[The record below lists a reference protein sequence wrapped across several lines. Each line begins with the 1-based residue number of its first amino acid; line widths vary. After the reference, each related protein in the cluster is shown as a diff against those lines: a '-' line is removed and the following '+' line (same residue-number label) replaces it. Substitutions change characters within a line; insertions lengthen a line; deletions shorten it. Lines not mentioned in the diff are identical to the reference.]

1 MRLDHLPEDAS
12 PVSVSQA
19 GLIRLNGPARA
30 IALDVLRVNSLQTGA
45 YVSHFRG
52 RGMEFDESR
61 PYQPGDDPRSIDWR
75 VTARS
80 TTAYTKLF
88 REERERPVLVVVDLR
103 SNMHF
108 ATRGCFKSVNAS
120 RAAALIAWAAHHRGD
135 RLGGLIFGD
144 TTHRELKPRL
154 GRRAA
159 LRFVHQLAEHP
170 DWTNRGVPEGS
181 DPFARAMSS
190 LRRVA
195 RPGSLVVVI
204 SDFIGF
210 DRAAQSYLSSV
221 ARHNEV
227 LAVFLNDP
235 LERKLPPPGRY
246 RIVSPDD
253 ELAIDTYAAAARR
266 DYEHEFE
273 ERSHVLEAFCHRY
286 GVHLMSMSTDDD
298 RSRHYKRHLDAGATD
313 GSDPACIARF
323 ALAEAI
329 GWWPLARV
337 GGCSSPSLCSGLAGC
352 YCAHG
357 ASGSSTQHV
366 AMQFARWPR

>member
-1 MRLDHLPEDAS
+1 MPLLDHIPEDAS

-19 GLIRLNGPARA
+19 SLIRLNGPARA
-30 IALDVLRVNSLQTGA
+30 IALDVLRVRSLQTGA

-103 SNMHF
+103 ANMHF
-108 ATRGCFKSVNAS
+108 ATRGCYKSVNAS
-120 RAAALIAWAAHHRGD
+120 RAAGLLSWAGHHRGD

-154 GRRAA
+154 GRQAA
-159 LRFVHQLAEHP
+159 LRYVHELAAHP
-170 DWTNRGVPEGS
+170 DWENRMRTAGDDGE
-181 DPFARAMSS
+181 AQMTQAMSA

-195 RPGSLVVVI
+195 RPGSLVVI
-204 SDFIGF
+204 LSDFIDF
-210 DRAAQSYLSSV
+210 SRSAQSYLSSV

-235 LERKLPPPGRY
+235 LERQLPPPGRY
-246 RIVSPDD
+246 RLVSRED
-253 ELAIDTYAAAARR
+253 ELAIDTFSRATRQ
-266 DYEHEFE
+266 DYQNAFLT
-273 ERSHVLEAFCHRY
+273 RSQELEAFCQRY
-286 GVHLMSMSTDDD
+286 GVHLMQMSTDDD
-298 RSRHYKRHLDAGATD
+298 PVS
-313 GSDPACIARF
+313 
-323 ALAEAI
+323 ALQTAL
-329 GWWPLARV
+329 GRRT
-337 GGCSSPSLCSGLAGC
+337 
-352 YCAHG
+352 H
-357 ASGSSTQHV
+357 
-366 AMQFARWPR
+366 

>member
-1 MRLDHLPEDAS
+1 MARLNHMPENAS
-12 PVSVSQA
+12 PVSVTQA
-19 GLIRLNGPARA
+19 GLIRLNGPARS
-30 IALDVLRVNSLQTGA
+30 IALDVLRVSSLQTGA

-103 SNMHF
+103 ANMHF

-120 RAAALIAWAAHHRGD
+120 RAAALLSWAAHHRGD

-154 GRRAA
+154 GRQAA
-159 LRFVHQLAEHP
+159 LRFVHQLVNHADWKQREHGA
-170 DWTNRGVPEGS
+170 DEDRETS
-181 DPFARAMSS
+181 LTQAMAA

-195 RPGSLVVVI
+195 RPGSLVVI
-204 SDFIGF
+204 LSDFSGLT
-210 DRAAQSYLSSV
+210 RAAQSYLSSV

-235 LERKLPPPGRY
+235 FERELPPPGRY
-246 RIVSPDD
+246 RLVSYDS
-253 ELAIDTYAAAARR
+253 ELAIDTQARR
-266 DYEHEFE
+266 ARQEYQNSFLA
-273 ERSHVLEAFCHRY
+273 RSEALEDFCQRY
-286 GVHLMSMSTDDD
+286 GIHLLPLSTEDDPV
-298 RSRHYKRHLDAGATD
+298 S
-313 GSDPACIARF
+313 
-323 ALAEAI
+323 ALQTAL
-329 GWWPLARV
+329 GRRT
-337 GGCSSPSLCSGLAGC
+337 
-352 YCAHG
+352 H
-357 ASGSSTQHV
+357 
-366 AMQFARWPR
+366 

>member
-1 MRLDHLPEDAS
+1 MTLLDQLSEDAS

-30 IALDVLRVNSLQTGA
+30 IALDALRVNSLQTGA

-88 REERERPVLVVVDLR
+88 REERERPVLVVTDLR
-103 SNMHF
+103 ASMHF

-120 RAAALIAWAAHHRGD
+120 RAAALLSWAAHHRGD

-159 LRFVHQLAEHP
+159 LRFVHELVTHP
-170 DWTNRGVPEGS
+170 DWKNRERAPEIDS
-181 DPFARAMSS
+181 EAPLTQAMSA

-195 RPGSLVVVI
+195 RPGSLVVVL
-204 SDFIGF
+204 SDFLGF
-210 DRAAQSYLSSV
+210 SRAAQAYLSSV

-235 LERKLPPPGRY
+235 LEQKLPPPGRY
-246 RIVSPDD
+246 RLVSRDE
-253 ELAIDTYAAAARR
+253 ELAIDTIAKSARR
-266 DYEHEFE
+266 DYRDAFTQRKDE
-273 ERSHVLEAFCHRY
+273 LEAFCHRY
-286 GVHLMSMSTDDD
+286 GVHLMSMSTEDDPVTT
-298 RSRHYKRHLDAGATD
+298 LQA
-313 GSDPACIARF
+313 
-323 ALAEAI
+323 AL
-329 GWWPLARV
+329 GRRT
-337 GGCSSPSLCSGLAGC
+337 
-352 YCAHG
+352 H
-357 ASGSSTQHV
+357 
-366 AMQFARWPR
+366 

>member
-1 MRLDHLPEDAS
+1 VSLLDRLPRDAS
-12 PVSVSQA
+12 PISVSQTE
-19 GLIRLNGPARA
+19 LIRLNGPARA
-30 IALDVLRVNSLQTGA
+30 IALDVLRVKALQTGA

-108 ATRGCFKSVNAS
+108 ATRGCFKSVNAA

-144 TTHRELKPRL
+144 ASHCELKPRL
-154 GRRAA
+154 GRRAT
-159 LRFVHQLAEHP
+159 LRFVHQLATHK
-170 DWTNRGVPEGS
+170 DWQSRGVPEGS
-181 DPFARAMSS
+181 EPLTQALSA

-195 RPGSLVVVI
+195 RPGSLVVVV

-210 DRAAQSYLSSV
+210 NRTAQSYLSSV

-227 LAVFLNDP
+227 LAVFMNDP
-235 LERKLPPPGRY
+235 MEKKLPPPGRY
-246 RIVSPDD
+246 RIVSPEE
-253 ELAIDTYAAAARR
+253 ELAIDTYAAAARH
-266 DYEHEFE
+266 DYESDFA
-273 ERSHVLEAFCHRY
+273 ERSHDLEVFCHRY
-286 GVHLMSMSTDDD
+286 GVHLMPMSTNDDPVATLQAALGR
-298 RSRHYKRHLDAGATD
+298 RSH
-313 GSDPACIARF
+313 
-323 ALAEAI
+323 
-329 GWWPLARV
+329 
-337 GGCSSPSLCSGLAGC
+337 
-352 YCAHG
+352 
-357 ASGSSTQHV
+357 
-366 AMQFARWPR
+366 

>member
-1 MRLDHLPEDAS
+1 MPLLDHMYEDAS

-30 IALDVLRVNSLQTGA
+30 IALDALRVNSLQTGA

-88 REERERPVLVVVDLR
+88 REERERPVLVVTDLR
-103 SNMHF
+103 SSMHF

-120 RAAALIAWAAHHRGD
+120 RAAALLSWAAHHRGD

-159 LRFVHQLAEHP
+159 LRFVHELVNHP
-170 DWTNRGVPEGS
+170 DWENRERAPETDS
-181 DPFARAMSS
+181 EAALTQAMSA

-195 RPGSLVVVI
+195 RPGSLVVVL
-204 SDFIGF
+204 SDFLGF
-210 DRAAQSYLSSV
+210 SRAAQSYLSSV

-246 RIVSPDD
+246 RLVSRND
-253 ELAIDTYAAAARR
+253 ELAIDTIAKSARR
-266 DYEHEFE
+266 DYSDAFTKRTDE
-273 ERSHVLEAFCHRY
+273 LEAFCHRY
-286 GVHLMSMSTDDD
+286 GVHLMSMSTEDDPVTT
-298 RSRHYKRHLDAGATD
+298 LQA
-313 GSDPACIARF
+313 
-323 ALAEAI
+323 AL
-329 GWWPLARV
+329 GRRT
-337 GGCSSPSLCSGLAGC
+337 
-352 YCAHG
+352 H
-357 ASGSSTQHV
+357 
-366 AMQFARWPR
+366 

>member
-1 MRLDHLPEDAS
+1 MALLDHLPDNAS

-19 GLIRLNGPARA
+19 GLIRLNAPARA
-30 IALDVLRVNSLQTGA
+30 IALDVVRVNSLQTGA

-88 REERERPVLVVVDLR
+88 REERERPVLVMVDLR
-103 SNMHF
+103 ANMHF

-120 RAAALIAWAAHHRGD
+120 RAAALLSWAAHHRGD

-154 GRRAA
+154 GRQAA
-159 LRFVHQLAEHP
+159 LRYVHELVAHP
-170 DWTNRGVPEGS
+170 DWANRYLASNTDGEAPLTQ
-181 DPFARAMSS
+181 AMSA

-195 RPGSLVVVI
+195 RPGSLVVVL
-204 SDFIGF
+204 SDFLGF
-210 DRAAQSYLSSV
+210 SRAAQSYLSSV

-235 LERKLPPPGRY
+235 LERQLPPPGRY
-246 RIVSPDD
+246 RLVSDED
-253 ELAIDTYAAAARR
+253 ELAIDTYAKAARQDYR
-266 DYEHEFE
+266 DAFAKRAGE
-273 ERSHVLEAFCHRY
+273 LEAFCQRY
-286 GVHLMSMSTDDD
+286 GVHLMPMSTADDPVAALQTALGR
-298 RSRHYKRHLDAGATD
+298 RSH
-313 GSDPACIARF
+313 
-323 ALAEAI
+323 
-329 GWWPLARV
+329 
-337 GGCSSPSLCSGLAGC
+337 
-352 YCAHG
+352 
-357 ASGSSTQHV
+357 
-366 AMQFARWPR
+366 

>member
-1 MRLDHLPEDAS
+1 MVVLDHLPEDAS

-19 GLIRLNGPARA
+19 GLIRLNAPARA
-30 IALDVLRVNSLQTGA
+30 IALDVIRVNSLQTGA

-103 SNMHF
+103 ANMHF

-120 RAAALIAWAAHHRGD
+120 RAAALLSWAAHHRGD
-135 RLGGLIFGD
+135 RLGGLIFGN

-154 GRRAA
+154 GRQAA
-159 LRFVHQLAEHP
+159 LRYVHQLAEHP
-170 DWTNRGVPEGS
+170 DWQSRALS
-181 DPFARAMSS
+181 DDGEAAFTQAMSA

-195 RPGSLVVVI
+195 RPGSLVVVL
-204 SDFIGF
+204 SDFLGF
-210 DRAAQSYLSSV
+210 SRSVQSYLSSV

-235 LERKLPPPGRY
+235 IERRLPPPGRY
-246 RIVSPDD
+246 RLVADD
-253 ELAIDTYAAAARR
+253 EELAIDTHVKAARR
-266 DYEHEFE
+266 DYRDAFE
-273 ERSHVLEAFCHRY
+273 ERVEELEAFCRRY
-286 GVHLMSMSTDDD
+286 GVHLMPLSTEDDPV
-298 RSRHYKRHLDAGATD
+298 S
-313 GSDPACIARF
+313 
-323 ALAEAI
+323 ALQTAL
-329 GWWPLARV
+329 GRRT
-337 GGCSSPSLCSGLAGC
+337 
-352 YCAHG
+352 H
-357 ASGSSTQHV
+357 
-366 AMQFARWPR
+366 

>member
-1 MRLDHLPEDAS
+1 MPRLDHLYEDAS

-120 RAAALIAWAAHHRGD
+120 RAAALISWAAYHRGD

-144 TTHRELKPRL
+144 TTHRELKPTL

-170 DWTNRGVPEGS
+170 DWTNRGIPKGS
-181 DPFARAMSS
+181 DPFAQAMSS

-227 LAVFLNDP
+227 LAVFMNDP

-266 DYEHEFE
+266 DYEHEFA

-286 GVHLMSMSTDDD
+286 GVHLMPMSTDDD
-298 RSRHYKRHLDAGATD
+298 PVSTLQTALGRRSH
-313 GSDPACIARF
+313 
-323 ALAEAI
+323 
-329 GWWPLARV
+329 
-337 GGCSSPSLCSGLAGC
+337 
-352 YCAHG
+352 
-357 ASGSSTQHV
+357 
-366 AMQFARWPR
+366 

>member
-1 MRLDHLPEDAS
+1 MPRLAHISEGAS

-19 GLIRLNGPARA
+19 GLIRLSGPARA

-88 REERERPVLVVVDLR
+88 REERERPVLIAVDLT
-103 SNMHF
+103 SSMHF

-120 RAAALIAWAAHHRGD
+120 RAGALLAWSAHHRGD
-135 RLGGLIFGD
+135 RLGGIIFGD
-144 TTHRELKPRL
+144 TAHRELKPRL

-159 LRFVHQLAEHP
+159 LRFVHELSGHP
-170 DWTNRGVPEGS
+170 DWAQQASGEPSSAEAVTQ
-181 DPFARAMSS
+181 AMSA

-204 SDFIGF
+204 SDFTGF
-210 DRAAQSYLSSV
+210 TRAAQSYLSSV

-227 LAVFLNDP
+227 LAVFMSDP

-246 RIVSPDD
+246 RLVSQDD
-253 ELAIDTYAAAARR
+253 ELAIDTFARAARR
-266 DYEHEFE
+266 DYQAAFDERAHE
-273 ERSHVLEAFCHRY
+273 LEVFCQRY
-286 GVHLMSMSTDDD
+286 GVRMMPMSTDDD
-298 RSRHYKRHLDAGATD
+298 PVSVLQTALGRRRGSR
-313 GSDPACIARF
+313 
-323 ALAEAI
+323 
-329 GWWPLARV
+329 
-337 GGCSSPSLCSGLAGC
+337 
-352 YCAHG
+352 
-357 ASGSSTQHV
+357 
-366 AMQFARWPR
+366 

>member
-1 MRLDHLPEDAS
+1 MSRLDRLPPDAS
-12 PVSVSQA
+12 PISVSQA
-19 GLIRLNGPARA
+19 ELIRLNGPARA
-30 IALDVLRVNSLQTGA
+30 IALDVLRVKALQTGA

-108 ATRGCFKSVNAS
+108 ATRGCFKSVNAA

-144 TTHRELKPRL
+144 ASHCELKPRL
-154 GRRAA
+154 GRRAT
-159 LRFVHQLAEHP
+159 LRFVHQLATHK
-170 DWTNRGVPEGS
+170 DWQNRGVPEGS
-181 DPFARAMSS
+181 ESLTQALSA

-195 RPGSLVVVI
+195 RPGSLVVVV

-210 DRAAQSYLSSV
+210 NRAAQSYLSSV

-227 LAVFLNDP
+227 LAIFMNDP
-235 LERKLPPPGRY
+235 MEKKLPPPGRY
-246 RIVSPDD
+246 RIVSPEE
-253 ELAIDTYAAAARR
+253 ELAIDTYAAAARH
-266 DYEHEFE
+266 DYESDFA
-273 ERSHVLEAFCHRY
+273 ERSHDLEAFCHRY
-286 GVHLMSMSTDDD
+286 GVHLMPMSTNDDPVATLQAALGR
-298 RSRHYKRHLDAGATD
+298 RSH
-313 GSDPACIARF
+313 
-323 ALAEAI
+323 
-329 GWWPLARV
+329 
-337 GGCSSPSLCSGLAGC
+337 
-352 YCAHG
+352 
-357 ASGSSTQHV
+357 
-366 AMQFARWPR
+366 

>member
-1 MRLDHLPEDAS
+1 MPRLDHIPEDAS

-30 IALDVLRVNSLQTGA
+30 IALNVLRVNSLQTGA

-88 REERERPVLVVVDLR
+88 REERERPVLVCVDLR

-120 RAAALIAWAAHHRGD
+120 RAAALLSWAAHHRGD
-135 RLGGLIFGD
+135 RIGGLIFGD
-144 TTHRELKPRL
+144 TSHRELKPRL

-159 LRFVHQLAEHP
+159 LRFVHQLAEHA
-170 DWTNRGVPEGS
+170 DWNNRGVE
-181 DPFARAMSS
+181 DNAEPFTQAMSA

-210 DRAAQSYLSSV
+210 TRAAQSYLSSV

-227 LAVFLNDP
+227 LALFMNDP

-253 ELAIDTYAAAARR
+253 EMSIDTYATAARR
-266 DYEHEFE
+266 DYENEFAK
-273 ERSHVLEAFCHRY
+273 RSHELEKFCHRY
-286 GVHLMSMSTDDD
+286 GVHLMPMATDDD
-298 RSRHYKRHLDAGATD
+298 PVATLQT
-313 GSDPACIARF
+313 
-323 ALAEAI
+323 AL
-329 GWWPLARV
+329 GRRT
-337 GGCSSPSLCSGLAGC
+337 
-352 YCAHG
+352 H
-357 ASGSSTQHV
+357 
-366 AMQFARWPR
+366 

>member
-1 MRLDHLPEDAS
+1 LDQIPEDAS

-30 IALDVLRVNSLQTGA
+30 IALDALRVNSLQTGA

-88 REERERPVLVVVDLR
+88 REERERPVLVVTDLR
-103 SNMHF
+103 ASMHF
-108 ATRGCFKSVNAS
+108 ATRGCYKSVNAS
-120 RAAALIAWAAHHRGD
+120 RAAALLSWAAHHRGD

-159 LRFVHQLAEHP
+159 LRFVHELVTHP
-170 DWTNRGVPEGS
+170 DWKNRERAPEIDS
-181 DPFARAMSS
+181 EAALTQAMSA

-195 RPGSLVVVI
+195 RPGSLVVVL
-204 SDFIGF
+204 SDFLGF
-210 DRAAQSYLSSV
+210 SRAAQAYLSSV

-246 RIVSPDD
+246 RLVSRDD
-253 ELAIDTYAAAARR
+253 ELAIDTIAKSARR
-266 DYEHEFE
+266 DYRDAFTQRTDE
-273 ERSHVLEAFCHRY
+273 LEAFCHRY
-286 GVHLMSMSTDDD
+286 GVHLMSK
-298 RSRHYKRHLDAGATD
+298 HTD
-313 GSDPACIARF
+313 GSAAD
-323 ALAEAI
+323 
-329 GWWPLARV
+329 
-337 GGCSSPSLCSGLAGC
+337 S
-352 YCAHG
+352 
-357 ASGSSTQHV
+357 AS
-366 AMQFARWPR
+366 